1 MAPPIQSRKEP
12 PWAVVVLLLIF
23 FFPIGL
29 YLLYQK
35 LSAPPIGRSGGITF
49 LIIGFVFFALA
60 VIDIGERTLGWSHD
74 GRVVTDSLFASVFYT
89 AVSLIS
95 GLLCFMAAGMLF
107 KKRRDYQLYAPFL
120 FGHVTTS
127 LDAVAQALSRDYLRV
142 CRDLQRLIN
151 AGCLSSAYIDYSHRL
166 FVFSR
171 HWLAS
176 PPPPPSIL
184 SKEDA
189 TIGEEPDEAD
199 GVDSAALLT
208 RIRELNETIRHPQLS
223 NRIWQIEGLCR
234 KIFQVVESQPEKQT
248 QIRTF
253 MQYYL
258 PATLRLLDTYAQL
271 ESQQV
276 HGENIDS
283 AMRRVETMADT
294 LAEAFKKQLDLLFSG
309 EALDVSAEIR
319 VLETMLARDG
329 LTGSSPFSNPPD
341 SEPS

>member
-1 MAPPIQSRKEP
+1 MAPPTQSRKGP
-12 PWAVVVLLLIF
+12 SWAAVVLLLIF

-60 VIDIGERTLGWSHD
+60 VIDIGERTLGWPHD
-74 GRVVTDSLFASVFYT
+74 GRGGTDSLFASVVYT
-89 AVSLIS
+89 AVALIS
-95 GLLCFMAAGMLF
+95 GLLCFLAAGMLF
-107 KKRRDYQLYAPFL
+107 KKRHDYPLYAPYL
-120 FGHVTTS
+120 LGHVTTS
-127 LDAVAQALSRDYLRV
+127 LDEVAQALSRDYLRV

-176 PPPPPSIL
+176 PPPPPSIS
-184 SKEDA
+184 SKEDDA
-189 TIGEEPDEAD
+189 EEEPNGAD
-199 GVDSAALLT
+199 GIDSAALLA

-223 NRIWQIEGLCR
+223 NRIWQIEGLSR
-234 KIFQVVESQPEKQT
+234 KIFQVVESQPEKQP
-248 QIRTF
+248 QIRAF

-329 LTGSSPFSNPPD
+329 LTGSSPFSDPPD
-341 SEPS
+341 SKLS

>member
-1 MAPPIQSRKEP
+1 MAPQTQSRKAP

-35 LSAPPIGRSGGITF
+35 LSVPPIGRSGGITF

-74 GRVVTDSLFASVFYT
+74 GRVVNDSLFASVFYT

-151 AGCLSSAYIDYSHRL
+151 AGCLSSAYIDYSNRL

-171 HWLAS
+171 QWLAS
-176 PPPPPSIL
+176 PPPPPTVVS
-184 SKEDA
+184 EEEEA
-189 TIGEEPDEAD
+189 EEPSGDPD
-199 GVDSAALLT
+199 GTDSAVLLA

-223 NRIWQIEGLCR
+223 NRIWQIEGLSR

-248 QIRTF
+248 QIRAF

-258 PATLRLLDTYAQL
+258 PTTLRLLDTYAQL
-271 ESQQV
+271 EAQQV
-276 HGENIDS
+276 HGDNIDS
-283 AMRRVETMADT
+283 AMRRVEAMADT

-319 VLETMLARDG
+319 VLEAMLTRDG
-329 LTGSSPFSNPPD
+329 LTGDNPFSPPPD
-341 SEPS
+341 PNP